1 MIGPTG
7 LESNCHLRVVCNMLL
22 CTYIGKPAMFSLAHT
37 ISQSVLNDG
46 KSIDG
51 IVLAT
56 AKSTPP

>member
-1 MIGPTG
+1 
-7 LESNCHLRVVCNMLL
+7 
-22 CTYIGKPAMFSLAHT
+22 MFSLAHT
-37 ISQSVLNDG
+37 ISQSVLSDG